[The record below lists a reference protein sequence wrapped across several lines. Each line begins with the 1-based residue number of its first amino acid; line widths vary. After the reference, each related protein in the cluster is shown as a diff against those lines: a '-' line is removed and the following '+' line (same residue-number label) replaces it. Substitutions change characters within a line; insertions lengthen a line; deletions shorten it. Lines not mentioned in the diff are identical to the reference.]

1 MIQKKYQEIIKCLEE
16 NIENQKDLEY
26 AKKQFS
32 DFTVY
37 FLNLLNAMQES
48 YENRMVAM
56 EKKFKI
62 VEDKVNNI
70 EKELFEDFENLETI
84 NCPYCDF
91 SFMMELEEKK
101 QDVECP
107 ECGNIIELDWEEN
120 ESENDDDM

>member
-1 MIQKKYQEIIKCLEE
+1 MIQKKYQEIIKSLEK
-16 NIENQKDLEY
+16 NIENPKELEY
-26 AKKQFS
+26 AKKQVS
-32 DFTVY
+32 DFTVC

-48 YENRMVAM
+48 YENRILEV
-56 EKKFKI
+56 EKRFKT
-62 VEDKVNNI
+62 VEDKVSNI

-107 ECGNIIELDWEEN
+107 ECGNIIELDWEDN
-120 ESENDDDM
+120 ESENEDDM